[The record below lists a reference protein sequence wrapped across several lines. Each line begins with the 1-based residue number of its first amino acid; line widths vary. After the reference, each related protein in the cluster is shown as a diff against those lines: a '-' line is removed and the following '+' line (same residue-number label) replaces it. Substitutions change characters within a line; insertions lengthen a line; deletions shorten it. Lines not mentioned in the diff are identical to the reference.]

1 MELHTAI
8 RGILRMQGQDFVFNP
23 GFVNALED
31 FNAFEHN
38 LAYKNVLKIVIQE
51 GYATK
56 LMNIGNWDIKAQQL
70 SADAVSKYAFDS
82 TICEYVIK
90 SLAYGLGLCKDIPSP
105 NPQSSGKGGVTG
117 SSGPTQ
123 NVKNL
128 SKSRK
133 EIERMS
139 DEERDQYANDAQDY
153 LDGIIEM
160 EGDWKQE
167 LGASFSITSSVT
179 FYDDGDGRVRFRIE
193 INGKIPFNNR
203 NYIEFVG
210 AIYNDKGRIIGRV
223 DVTKFE
229 SNHKRL
235 EVLETDWIDAKEYR
249 DISRISKVVF
259 YWDEH

>member
-1 MELHTAI
+1 
-8 RGILRMQGQDFVFNP
+8 MQGQDFVFNP

-117 SSGPTQ
+117 S
-123 NVKNL
+123 
-128 SKSRK
+128 
-133 EIERMS
+133 
-139 DEERDQYANDAQDY
+139 YY

-259 YWDEH
+259 YWDGH